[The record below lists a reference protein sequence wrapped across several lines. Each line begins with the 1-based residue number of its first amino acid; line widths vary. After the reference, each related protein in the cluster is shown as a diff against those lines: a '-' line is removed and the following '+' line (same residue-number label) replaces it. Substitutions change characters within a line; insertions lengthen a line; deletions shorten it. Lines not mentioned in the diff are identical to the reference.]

1 MITYKNDLI
10 SEIWDAKRLIREYVN
25 VDHLVFRFYENSDL
39 SFSDKVKLQRLA
51 SVICAYMDIEYDVN
65 DTVDIVKS
73 LFARGFNNVLSKSEL
88 TQEDFFEITKRLRK
102 LADLDNFGV
111 ESRWIINKE
120 RQSIFYTLLKYRVN
134 VQKLMTTFSSFIEM
148 TPGGSLASKSVV
160 SLYNPKLIE
169 ANDIID
175 DILVDLLGQRFKQC
189 FSIPELT
196 EKYGYPSTSDSELLY
211 WEIDNM

>member
-1 MITYKNDLI
+1 MITYNNDVL

-25 VDHLVFRFYENSDL
+25 VAHLVFRFYENSDL

-88 TQEDFFEITKRLRK
+88 TQEDFFEITKRLRT

-111 ESRWIINKE
+111 ESRWIIDNE
-120 RQSIFYTLLKYRVN
+120 RQAIFHTLLKYRVN

-175 DILVDLLGQRFKQC
+175 DILVDLLGQRFKHS
-189 FSIPELT
+189 FSIPELI
-196 EKYGYPSTSDSELLY
+196 EKYGYPSTSDSELLD

>member
-1 MITYKNDLI
+1 MITYNNDVL

-148 TPGGSLASKSVV
+148 TPGGSLARKSVV

-169 ANDIID
+169 ANEIID
-175 DILVDLLGQRFKQC
+175 DILVDLLGQRFKQS
-189 FSIPELT
+189 FPIPELI
-196 EKYGYPSTSDSELLY
+196 EKYGYPSTSDSELLD

>member
-1 MITYKNDLI
+1 MITYNNDVL

-73 LFARGFNNVLSKSEL
+73 LFSRGFNNVLSKSEL

-111 ESRWIINKE
+111 ESRWIIDNE
-120 RQSIFYTLLKYRVN
+120 RQAIFHTLLKYRVN
-134 VQKLMTTFSSFIEM
+134 VQELMTTFSSFIEM
-148 TPGGSLASKSVV
+148 TPGGSLARKSVV

-175 DILVDLLGQRFKQC
+175 DILVDLLGQRFKQS
-189 FSIPELT
+189 FPIPELI

>member
-1 MITYKNDLI
+1 MITYNNDVL

-25 VDHLVFRFYENSDL
+25 VAHIVSHFYENSDL
-39 SFSDKVKLQRLA
+39 SFSNKVKLQRLA

-88 TQEDFFEITKRLRK
+88 TQEDFFEITKRLRT

-111 ESRWIINKE
+111 ESRWIIDNE
-120 RQSIFYTLLKYRVN
+120 RQAIFHTLLKYRVN
-134 VQKLMTTFSSFIEM
+134 VQELMTTFSSFIEM

-169 ANDIID
+169 ANEIID
-175 DILVDLLGQRFKQC
+175 DILVDLLGQRFKQS
-189 FSIPELT
+189 FPIPELI
-196 EKYGYPSTSDSELLY
+196 EKYGYPSTCDSELLD

>member
-1 MITYKNDLI
+1 MITYNNDVL

-25 VDHLVFRFYENSDL
+25 VAHLISRFYENSDL

-65 DTVDIVKS
+65 NTVDIVKS

-88 TQEDFFEITKRLRK
+88 TQDDFFEITKRLRK
-102 LADLDNFGV
+102 IADLDNFGV

-169 ANDIID
+169 ANEIID

-196 EKYGYPSTSDSELLY
+196 EKYGYPTTSDSELLD

>member
-175 DILVDLLGQRFKQC
+175 DILVDLLGQRFKQS
-189 FSIPELT
+189 FSIPELI

>member
-1 MITYKNDLI
+1 MITYNNDVL

-25 VDHLVFRFYENSDL
+25 VAHLVFRFYENSDL
-39 SFSDKVKLQRLA
+39 SFSNKIKLQRLA
-51 SVICAYMDIEYDVN
+51 SVICAYMDIEYYVD

-134 VQKLMTTFSSFIEM
+134 VQKLMTTFSGYIEM
-148 TPGGSLASKSVV
+148 TPGGSLARKSVV

-175 DILVDLLGQRFKQC
+175 DILVDLLGQRFKHS
-189 FSIPELT
+189 FSIPELI
-196 EKYGYPSTSDSELLY
+196 EKYGYPSTSDSELLD

>member
-1 MITYKNDLI
+1 MITYNNDVL

-111 ESRWIINKE
+111 ESRWIIDNE
-120 RQSIFYTLLKYRVN
+120 RQAIFHTLLKYRVN
-134 VQKLMTTFSSFIEM
+134 VQKLMTTFSGYIEM

-196 EKYGYPSTSDSELLY
+196 EKYGYPTTSDSELLD

>member
-1 MITYKNDLI
+1 MITYNNDVL

-111 ESRWIINKE
+111 ESRWIIDNE
-120 RQSIFYTLLKYRVN
+120 RQAIFHTLLKYRVN
-134 VQKLMTTFSSFIEM
+134 VQELMTTFSSFIEM
-148 TPGGSLASKSVV
+148 TPGGSLARKSVV

-169 ANDIID
+169 ANEIID
-175 DILVDLLGQRFKQC
+175 DILVDLLGQRFKQS
-189 FSIPELT
+189 FPIPELI
-196 EKYGYPSTSDSELLY
+196 EKYGYPSTSDSELLD

>member
-1 MITYKNDLI
+1 MITCNNDVL

-111 ESRWIINKE
+111 ESRWIIDNE
-120 RQSIFYTLLKYRVN
+120 RQAIFHTLLEYRVN
-134 VQKLMTTFSSFIEM
+134 VQKLMTTFSGYIEM

-175 DILVDLLGQRFKQC
+175 DILVDLLGQRFKQS
-189 FSIPELT
+189 FPIPELI

>member
-111 ESRWIINKE
+111 ESRWIIDNE
-120 RQSIFYTLLKYRVN
+120 RQAIFHTLLKYRVN
-134 VQKLMTTFSSFIEM
+134 VQKLMTTFSGYIEM
-148 TPGGSLASKSVV
+148 TPGGSLARKSVV

-175 DILVDLLGQRFKQC
+175 DILVDLLGQRFKHS
-189 FSIPELT
+189 FSIPELI
-196 EKYGYPSTSDSELLY
+196 EKYGYPSTSDSELLD

>member
-1 MITYKNDLI
+1 MITYKNDVL

-88 TQEDFFEITKRLRK
+88 TQEDFFEITKRLRT
-102 LADLDNFGV
+102 LANLDNFGE

-134 VQKLMTTFSSFIEM
+134 VQELMTTFSSFIEM

-175 DILVDLLGQRFKQC
+175 DILVDLLGQRFKLS
-189 FSIPELT
+189 FSIPELI
-196 EKYGYPSTSDSELLY
+196 EKYGYPSTSDSELLD

>member
-1 MITYKNDLI
+1 MITYNNDVL
-10 SEIWDAKRLIREYVN
+10 SEIWDAKRLIREYVKIAF
-25 VDHLVFRFYENSDL
+25 VVSTSSDGSNL
-39 SFSDKVKLQRLA
+39 SFSNKVKLQRLA

-88 TQEDFFEITKRLRK
+88 TQEDFFEITKRLRT
-102 LADLDNFGV
+102 LANLDNFGE

-134 VQKLMTTFSSFIEM
+134 VQKLMTTFSGYIEM
-148 TPGGSLASKSVV
+148 TPGGSLARKSVV

-169 ANDIID
+169 ANEIID
-175 DILVDLLGQRFKQC
+175 DILVDLLGQRFKQS
-189 FSIPELT
+189 FPIPELI
-196 EKYGYPSTSDSELLY
+196 EKYGYPSTCDSELLD

>member
-1 MITYKNDLI
+1 MITYNNDVL

-25 VDHLVFRFYENSDL
+25 VAHIVSHFHENSDL
-39 SFSDKVKLQRLA
+39 SFSNKVKLQRLA

-88 TQEDFFEITKRLRK
+88 TQDDFFEITKRLRK
-102 LADLDNFGV
+102 MADLDNFGV

-169 ANDIID
+169 ANEIID
-175 DILVDLLGQRFKQC
+175 DILVDLLGQRFKQS
-189 FSIPELT
+189 FPIPELI
-196 EKYGYPSTSDSELLY
+196 EKYGYPSTSDSELLD

>member
-111 ESRWIINKE
+111 ESRWIIDNE
-120 RQSIFYTLLKYRVN
+120 RQAIFHTLLKYRVN
-134 VQKLMTTFSSFIEM
+134 VQELMTTFSSFIEM

-169 ANDIID
+169 ANEIID
-175 DILVDLLGQRFKQC
+175 DILVDLLGQRFKHS
-189 FSIPELT
+189 FSIPELI

>member
-1 MITYKNDLI
+1 
-10 SEIWDAKRLIREYVN
+10 
-25 VDHLVFRFYENSDL
+25 
-39 SFSDKVKLQRLA
+39 
-51 SVICAYMDIEYDVN
+51 MDIEYDVN
-65 DTVDIVKS
+65 DTVDIVKI

-88 TQEDFFEITKRLRK
+88 TQEDFFEITKRLRT

-111 ESRWIINKE
+111 ESRWIIDNE
-120 RQSIFYTLLKYRVN
+120 RQAIFHTLLKYRVN
-134 VQKLMTTFSSFIEM
+134 VQELMTTFSSFIEM
-148 TPGGSLASKSVV
+148 TPGGSLARKSVV

-169 ANDIID
+169 ANEIID

-196 EKYGYPSTSDSELLY
+196 EKYGYPSTSDSDLLD

>member
-88 TQEDFFEITKRLRK
+88 TQDDFFEITKRLRK
-102 LADLDNFGV
+102 IADLDNFGV

-175 DILVDLLGQRFKQC
+175 DILVDLLGQRFKQS
-189 FSIPELT
+189 FSIPELI

>member
-1 MITYKNDLI
+1 MITYNNDVL

-25 VDHLVFRFYENSDL
+25 VAHLISHFYENSDL
-39 SFSDKVKLQRLA
+39 SFSNKIKLQRLA

-73 LFARGFNNVLSKSEL
+73 LFAKGFNNILSKSEL
-88 TQEDFFEITKRLRK
+88 TQDDFFEITKRLRK
-102 LADLDNFGV
+102 MADLDNFGV

-134 VQKLMTTFSSFIEM
+134 VEKLISTFSGLMEAS
-148 TPGGSLASKSVV
+148 PGGSLAVKAIK

-175 DILVDLLGQRFKQC
+175 DVLVDLLGQRFKQS
-189 FSIPELT
+189 FSISELT
-196 EKYGYPSTSDSELLY
+196 EKYGYPSTTDSELID

>member
-1 MITYKNDLI
+1 MITYNNDVL

-25 VDHLVFRFYENSDL
+25 VAHLVFRFYENSDL
-39 SFSDKVKLQRLA
+39 SFSNKIKLQRLA

-88 TQEDFFEITKRLRK
+88 TQDDFFEITKRLRK
-102 LADLDNFGV
+102 MADLDNFGV

-175 DILVDLLGQRFKQC
+175 DILVDLLGQRFKHS
-189 FSIPELT
+189 FSIPELI

>member
-1 MITYKNDLI
+1 MITYNNDVL

-25 VDHLVFRFYENSDL
+25 VAHIVSHFYENSDL
-39 SFSDKVKLQRLA
+39 SFSNKVKLQRLA

-88 TQEDFFEITKRLRK
+88 TQEDFFEITKRLRT

-111 ESRWIINKE
+111 ESRWIIDNE
-120 RQSIFYTLLKYRVN
+120 RQAIFHTLLKYRVN

-169 ANDIID
+169 ANEIID

-196 EKYGYPSTSDSELLY
+196 EKYGYPSTSDSELLD

>member
-1 MITYKNDLI
+1 MITYNNDVL

-25 VDHLVFRFYENSDL
+25 VAHLVFRFYENSDL

-111 ESRWIINKE
+111 ESRWIIDNE
-120 RQSIFYTLLKYRVN
+120 RQAIFHTLLKYRVN
-134 VQKLMTTFSSFIEM
+134 VQKLMTTFSGYIEM

-175 DILVDLLGQRFKQC
+175 DILVDLLGQRFKHS
-189 FSIPELT
+189 FSIPELI
-196 EKYGYPSTSDSELLY
+196 EKYGYPSTSDSELLD

>member
-1 MITYKNDLI
+1 MITYKNDVL

-39 SFSDKVKLQRLA
+39 SFSNKVKLQRLA

-88 TQEDFFEITKRLRK
+88 TQEDFFEITKRLRT
-102 LADLDNFGV
+102 LANLDNFGE

-134 VQKLMTTFSSFIEM
+134 VQELMTTFSSFIEM

-196 EKYGYPSTSDSELLY
+196 EKYGYPSTSDSELLD

>member
-73 LFARGFNNVLSKSEL
+73 LFAKGFNNVLSKSEL

-175 DILVDLLGQRFKQC
+175 DILVDLLGQRFKQS
-189 FSIPELT
+189 FSIPELI

>member
-1 MITYKNDLI
+1 MITYNNDVL

-111 ESRWIINKE
+111 ESRWIIDNE
-120 RQSIFYTLLKYRVN
+120 RQAIFHTLLKYRVN
-134 VQKLMTTFSSFIEM
+134 VQELMTTFSSFIEM

-169 ANDIID
+169 ANEIID
-175 DILVDLLGQRFKQC
+175 DILVDLLGQRFKQS
-189 FSIPELT
+189 FSIPELI

>member
-1 MITYKNDLI
+1 MITYNNDVL
-10 SEIWDAKRLIREYVN
+10 SEIWDARRLIREYVN
-25 VDHLVFRFYENSDL
+25 VDHRISHFYENSDL
-39 SFSDKVKLQRLA
+39 SFSNKIKLQRLA

-73 LFARGFNNVLSKSEL
+73 LFAKGFNNILSKSEL
-88 TQEDFFEITKRLRK
+88 TQDDFFEITKRLRK
-102 LADLDNFGV
+102 MADLDNFGV

-169 ANDIID
+169 ANEIID

-196 EKYGYPSTSDSELLY
+196 EKYGYPSTSDSELLD

>member
-1 MITYKNDLI
+1 MITYNNDVL

-25 VDHLVFRFYENSDL
+25 VAHFVFRFYENSDL

-88 TQEDFFEITKRLRK
+88 TQDDFFEITKRLRK

-111 ESRWIINKE
+111 ESRWIIDNE
-120 RQSIFYTLLKYRVN
+120 RQAIFHTLLKYRVN
-134 VQKLMTTFSSFIEM
+134 VQKLMTTFSGYIEM
-148 TPGGSLASKSVV
+148 TPGGSLARKSVV

-175 DILVDLLGQRFKQC
+175 DILVDLLGQRFKQS
-189 FSIPELT
+189 FPIPELI
-196 EKYGYPSTSDSELLY
+196 EKYGYPSTSDSELLD

>member
-1 MITYKNDLI
+1 MITYNNDVL

-25 VDHLVFRFYENSDL
+25 VAHLVFRFYENSDL
-39 SFSDKVKLQRLA
+39 SFSNKIKLQRLA
-51 SVICAYMDIEYDVN
+51 SVMCAYMDIEYDVN

-102 LADLDNFGV
+102 MADLDNFGV

-148 TPGGSLASKSVV
+148 TPGGSLARKSVV

-169 ANDIID
+169 ANEIID

-196 EKYGYPSTSDSELLY
+196 EKYGCPSTSDSELLD

>member
-111 ESRWIINKE
+111 ESRWIIDNE
-120 RQSIFYTLLKYRVN
+120 RQAIFHTLLEYRVN
-134 VQKLMTTFSSFIEM
+134 VQKLMTTFSGYIEM

-175 DILVDLLGQRFKQC
+175 DILVDLLGQRFKQS
-189 FSIPELT
+189 FPIPELI

>member
-120 RQSIFYTLLKYRVN
+120 RQYIFYTLLKYRVN

-175 DILVDLLGQRFKQC
+175 DILVDLLGQRFKQS
-189 FSIPELT
+189 FSIPELI

>member
-1 MITYKNDLI
+1 MITYNNDVL

-39 SFSDKVKLQRLA
+39 SFSDKLKLQRLA

-88 TQEDFFEITKRLRK
+88 TQEDFFEITKRLRT

-111 ESRWIINKE
+111 ESRWIIDNE
-120 RQSIFYTLLKYRVN
+120 RQAIFHTLLKYRVN
-134 VQKLMTTFSSFIEM
+134 VQELMTTFSSFIEM
-148 TPGGSLASKSVV
+148 TPGGSLARKSVV

-175 DILVDLLGQRFKQC
+175 DILVDLLGQRFKLS
-189 FSIPELT
+189 FSIPELI
-196 EKYGYPSTSDSELLY
+196 EKYGYPSTSDSELLD

>member
-1 MITYKNDLI
+1 MITYNNDVL

-51 SVICAYMDIEYDVN
+51 SVICAYMDIEYDVD

-73 LFARGFNNVLSKSEL
+73 LFAKGFNNVLSKSEL

-160 SLYNPKLIE
+160 SLYNHKLIE

-175 DILVDLLGQRFKQC
+175 DILVDLLGQRFKQS
-189 FSIPELT
+189 FSIPELI

>member
-1 MITYKNDLI
+1 MITYNNDVL

-111 ESRWIINKE
+111 ESRWIIDNE
-120 RQSIFYTLLKYRVN
+120 RQAIFHTLLEYRVN
-134 VQKLMTTFSSFIEM
+134 VQKLMTTFSGYIEM

-175 DILVDLLGQRFKQC
+175 DILVDLLGQRFKQS
-189 FSIPELT
+189 FSIPELI